1 MGVEKINAGEQHL
14 KLSKRQFVALFI
26 VHRPWETILLK
37 PLDPEAKTVAVP
49 VQGFQTAP
57 VLVAEQIKMPIQGV
71 PKHLLLHQH
80 GKAVDLLSHV
90 GDAGPYK
97 DSDGPPVDL
106 HRCTSRTARI
116 SRSVAA
122 ENQSGMDILMVLLT
136 VILICLVSP
145 GSSFIIAGKIS

>member
-14 KLSKRQFVALFI
+14 KLLKRQFAALLI
-26 VHRPWETILLK
+26 VHRPGETVLLK

-57 VLVAEQIKMPIQGV
+57 VLVAEQIQMPVQGV
-71 PKHLLLHQH
+71 LKHLFLHQH

-90 GDAGPYK
+90 GDARSYEY
-97 DSDGPPVDL
+97 SDGSPIDL
-106 HRCTSRTARI
+106 HRCTSRTASI

-122 ENQSGMDILMVLLT
+122 ENPSGMDILMVLLT
-136 VILICLVSP
+136 VISICLVSP
-145 GSSFIIAGKIS
+145 GSSFIIAG